1 MGEVVK
7 MEDWRK
13 RKGGV
18 KPSVRNKPFVYN
30 RAKVDVADVDKPAII
45 EYIGVLLA
53 EAVTIEQSV
62 RHLRS
67 VSEREQ
73 AVIKAFDLVME
84 AHKYAEAHGFKV
96 ERVSNEQGTTNTFNI
111 IG

>member
-13 RKGGV
+13 QKGGV

-30 RAKVDVADVDKPAII
+30 RTKVDVAEKDKPAIVMR
-45 EYIGVLLA
+45 IGGLLA
-53 EAVTIEQSV
+53 EAVEIEQSV
-62 RHLRS
+62 KYLRS
-67 VSEREQ
+67 VSERER